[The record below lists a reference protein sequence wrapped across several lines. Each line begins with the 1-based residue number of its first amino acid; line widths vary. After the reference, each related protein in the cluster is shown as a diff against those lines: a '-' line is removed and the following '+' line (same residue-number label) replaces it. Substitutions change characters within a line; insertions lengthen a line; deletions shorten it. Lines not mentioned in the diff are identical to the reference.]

1 MTLFSYS
8 KPPWDSGGERE
19 ALEEVGKKNKEPLL
33 ILISSKMVDAG
44 NKFPGD
50 AQESNVLSSTL
61 CCITENVSGYQ
72 HFSTHLD
79 P

>member
-1 MTLFSYS
+1 M
-8 KPPWDSGGERE
+8 GERGKHLKR
-19 ALEEVGKKNKEPLL
+19 LEKKNKEPLL